1 VSYSAIFVRFPTTPS
16 TTVLQSSLMVAGWL
30 PNSLSHNRAL
40 YNPIASASWGGI
52 HVRFHSDLA
61 LTN

>member
-1 VSYSAIFVRFPTTPS
+1 MTPS
-16 TTVLQSSLMVAGWL
+16 TTDLQSSLMVAGWL

-52 HVRFHSDLA
+52 HVRFHHSDLA